1 MFENKLVFTIFNK
14 IFSEQVM
21 KLRNKIFL
29 LVVGVLLIIQLPV
42 FRPAKNFTDAEPVN
56 DIAKAYDVPMDIQMH
71 IYDGCY
77 SCHSNY
83 TEKYFWYYNIQPVSW
98 WMASHI
104 RNAKRELNFSEFAT
118 YSPQSALKK
127 FEEIEKVMVRK
138 SMPLK
143 SYTLTHKEARFTDED
158 FHDVAEWARGMQK
171 ELSQKKETPS
181 APE

>member
-1 MFENKLVFTIFNK
+1 M
-14 IFSEQVM
+14 
-21 KLRNKIFL
+21 
-29 LVVGVLLIIQLPV
+29 
-42 FRPAKNFTDAEPVN
+42 
-56 DIAKAYDVPMDIQMH
+56 
-71 IYDGCY
+71 
-77 SCHSNY
+77 
-83 TEKYFWYYNIQPVSW
+83 
-98 WMASHI
+98 
-104 RNAKRELNFSEFAT
+104 
-118 YSPQSALKK
+118 KK

>member
-1 MFENKLVFTIFNK
+1 
-14 IFSEQVM
+14 M
-21 KLRNKIFL
+21 KRRNKIFL
-29 LVVGVLLIIQLPV
+29 SIAIVLLIIQLPF

-118 YSPQSALKK
+118 YSPQRALKK
-127 FEEIEKVMVRK
+127 FKEIEEVMEKK

-143 SYTLTHKEARFTDED
+143 SYTLTHKEARFTDQD
-158 FHDVAEWARGMQK
+158 FQDVAAWAKEMQQK
-171 ELSQKKETPS
+171 LSVKKETPS